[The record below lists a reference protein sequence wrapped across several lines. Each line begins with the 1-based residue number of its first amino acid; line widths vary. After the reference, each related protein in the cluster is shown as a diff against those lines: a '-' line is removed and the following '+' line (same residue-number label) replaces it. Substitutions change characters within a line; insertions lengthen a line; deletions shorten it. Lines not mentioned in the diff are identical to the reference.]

1 MREGRT
7 TSPPLLILC
16 AIGAGIAASCGCG
29 GCAAPAADARAASI
43 AWLQP
48 ERLAIHPL
56 TRIGVDGSGDPV
68 IVCHFE
74 LRDAFAQPVRALG
87 IARVELFRPGSEF
100 ADGSQTQDLV
110 WRTNLSTPED
120 NALHYDGLITRTY
133 TLSLG
138 ALPEWLLEWRSGV
151 GGAGTVSPTLR
162 VTFFTDEESA
172 EGRLTDVFRLGH

>member
-1 MREGRT
+1 M
-7 TSPPLLILC
+7 ILC

-29 GCAAPAADARAASI
+29 GCATPAAEAQMASI
-43 AWLQP
+43 AWLRP

-87 IARVELFRPGSEF
+87 VARVELFRPGSEF
-100 ADGSQTQDLV
+100 ADGSQIQDLV
-110 WRTNLSTPED
+110 WRTDLSTPED

-138 ALPEWLLEWRSGV
+138 ELPEWLLTWRSSDSA
-151 GGAGTVSPTLR
+151 GGAVSPTLR
-162 VTFFTDEESA
+162 VTFFTGEESA
-172 EGRLTDVFRLGH
+172 EGRLTDVFRLSR